1 MDMFYVYEWYVVE
14 TGEII
19 YVGKGS
25 RNRYKNKKKNKMLNR
40 IIEKEKCDVRI
51 VAYYESEAEAFE
63 AERKRINILKS
74 QGQAICNKCVFS
86 TGGVAY
92 IWTEERRKEK
102 SINNP
107 MKNPNQ
113 RERMSKQN
121 PMKNKEIAKR
131 VNSQKRKPL
140 YIGNKEYSY
149 AEEASKEYNV
159 SKSTIYSWV
168 KNGITRFGEKCG
180 YIEKQEPIIVI
191 EPKKETFSHSII
203 YDGKEFLSTKDAAE
217 YAGIKSTSTITRWCK
232 RGFSSTGV
240 PCRFKDDTNDYIYV
254 KPNKAHTNRSFVLEG
269 VHYFSIKEACEKL
282 NISNYVFK
290 KHYSSRC
297 KYDNQH
303 PSCGKS
309 DNSTAEG
316 STTNG

>member
-1 MDMFYVYEWYVVE
+1 MFYVYEWFVVE

-25 RNRYKNKKKNKMLNR
+25 RNRYKSKKKNKMLNR

-51 VAYYESEAEAFE
+51 IAYYESEVEAFE
-63 AERKRINILKS
+63 AERKRINFLKEHD
-74 QGQAICNKCVFS
+74 QAVCNKCVYS
-86 TGGVAY
+86 TGGVSY
-92 IWTEERRKEK
+92 IWTEERRKQK

-107 MKNPNQ
+107 MKSAEQ

-121 PMKNKEIAKR
+121 PMKNKEVAER

-140 YIGNKEYSY
+140 YIGGEKYSCPQ
-149 AEEASKEYNV
+149 EASEKYNV
-159 SKSTIYSWV
+159 SKSTIFSWV
-168 KNGITRFGEKCG
+168 RLGITSFGVECG
-180 YIEKQEPIIVI
+180 YIEKQKPTESIKPQ
-191 EPKKETFSHSII
+191 KEVLSHTII
-203 YDGKEFLSTKDAAE
+203 YDGKEFLSSKDAAKF
-217 YAGIKSTSTITRWCK
+217 AGVKSPATIIRWCK

-240 PCRFKDDTNDYIYV
+240 SCRFKDDAEVHIYK
-254 KPNKAHTNRSFVLEG
+254 KPNKVHTNKSFVLDE
-269 VHYFSIKEACEKL
+269 VHYFSIDEACKKL
-282 NISNYVFK
+282 GVSYFVFRK
-290 KHYSSRC
+290 YYSSRC
-297 KYDNQH
+297 EYDNQQ